1 MRSTLF
7 VLLLFTI
14 CFLPF
19 TAKAQFEL
27 TDQAK
32 VTLLT
37 CGPGDELYS
46 TFGHTAIRVADSGRG
61 LDIVYNFGTFDFS
74 TPNFYLKFVKG
85 DLQYF
90 VSVTSYREFLQ
101 EYEYYGRSV
110 QEQEL
115 LLTQQQKQSIA
126 NELNSILL
134 SDRRFYTYKF
144 IDRNCTTM
152 VADII
157 AANIEGKIS
166 DETSD
171 KGKTNREIIYSY
183 LDNHFY
189 ENLGINL
196 IFGYKTDKISDK
208 LFLPQ
213 ELLEGITNTSINGK
227 PLATQAALVN
237 AAQPK
242 VKSFTFWNSFYSYA
256 LSILLLMW
264 LTRYKV
270 IRLSY
275 MAITGLIGLFFCTVG
290 FYSFHDEISQNYNAL
305 LVNPLFLL
313 LVIAIFAGKAKAVR
327 TLCYILFAC
336 FAIYILFMLNKPH
349 LLIVL
354 PLLALNTV
362 TLLRV
367 LRINQRTKSV

>member
-1 MRSTLF
+1 MRSKIFT
-7 VLLLFTI
+7 LLLFTVSLI
-14 CFLPF
+14 TFKCN
-19 TAKAQFEL
+19 AQFEL
-27 TDQAK
+27 SDKAK

-46 TFGHTAIRVADSGRG
+46 TFGHTAIRVTDYSRG

-115 LLTQQQKQSIA
+115 LLTQQQKQNVA
-126 NELNSILL
+126 NQLNNILL

-196 IFGYKTDKISDK
+196 IFGYKTDKTSDK

-213 ELLEGITNTSINGK
+213 ELLEGISNTNIDGK
-227 PLATQAALVN
+227 PLAMQRTLVN

-256 LSILLLMW
+256 LAILLLMW

-290 FYSFHDEISQNYNAL
+290 LYSFHDEISQNYNAL
-305 LVNPLFLL
+305 LINPLFLL
-313 LVIAIFAGKAKAVR
+313 LVVLVFAGKAKAAKTV
-327 TLCYILFAC
+327 CYLLFVC
-336 FAIYILFMLNKPH
+336 FAIYLIFMLNKPH
-349 LLIVL
+349 LLIIL

-367 LRINQRTKSV
+367 LKKNKSTKSI